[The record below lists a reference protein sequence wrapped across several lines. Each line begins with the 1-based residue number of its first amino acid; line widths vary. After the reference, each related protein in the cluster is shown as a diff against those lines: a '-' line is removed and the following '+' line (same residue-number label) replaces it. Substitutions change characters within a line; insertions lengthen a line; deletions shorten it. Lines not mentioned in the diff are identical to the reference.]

1 MERVLQMS
9 DEEIQ
14 ELIKKVELPTLLV
27 ALASQWLLAVRIQQ
41 EEKWGT
47 QNDLDYLF
55 QLLIDCLND
64 VVKIK
69 IINFV
74 FL

>member
-27 ALASQWLLAVRIQQ
+27 ALAS
-41 EEKWGT
+41 
-47 QNDLDYLF
+47 
-55 QLLIDCLND
+55 
-64 VVKIK
+64 
-69 IINFV
+69 
-74 FL
+74 

>member
-27 ALASQWLLAVRIQQ
+27 ALASQWLLAARIQQ

-55 QLLIDCLND
+55 QLLIDCFND